1 MLTKRKKLS
10 KKEIKEDKLVTV
22 YYKVYGFV
30 EENRKNVLI
39 GFGVLLAVAAAIYF
53 YISQKDKTNEQ
64 AALELSRV
72 MASYNSG
79 AFLEAI
85 EGKQGGNNIGLKR
98 IVEDYGSSENGETA
112 KIYLASSY
120 SMLGKL
126 EEAYKYYE
134 DYSGSIDVLNAASL
148 AGQASYFEYKKDYEQ
163 ALDYYLQASKISPT
177 NPSNSDYLLRA
188 GINYLN
194 LGKKDEAKEI
204 LEEITE
210 NYQTSPAAREVNKYL
225 VLINE

>member
-10 KKEIKEDKLVTV
+10 KKEIKEDKLVTT

-30 EENRKNVLI
+30 EENKKNVII
-39 GFGVLLAVAAAIYF
+39 GIGVLLAIVAAVYF

-64 AALELSRV
+64 AAIELARV
-72 MASYNSG
+72 MKSYDSG

-85 EGKQGGNNIGLKR
+85 EGKQGTNTLGLKK
-98 IVEDYGSSENGETA
+98 IVEEYGNSENGETA

-120 SMLGKL
+120 NMLGKL

-148 AGQASYFEYKKDYEQ
+148 AGQASYFEYKKDFEQ
-163 ALDYYLQASKISPT
+163 ALDYYLQASKISAT

>member
-10 KKEIKEDKLVTV
+10 KKEIKEDKLVTT

-30 EENRKNVLI
+30 EENKKNVLI
-39 GFGVLLAVAAAIYF
+39 GAGVLLVIAAAVYF
-53 YISQKDKTNEQ
+53 YITQKDKTNEQ
-64 AALELSRV
+64 AAIELARV
-72 MASYNSG
+72 MQSYDSG

-85 EGKQGGNNIGLKR
+85 EGKQGTNVIGLKK
-98 IVEDYGSSENGETA
+98 IVEEYGNSENGETA
-112 KIYLASSY
+112 KIYLASAY

-126 EEAYKYYE
+126 EEAYNYYE
-134 DYSGSIDVLNAASL
+134 DYSGSIDVMQAASL
-148 AGQASYFEYKKDYEQ
+148 AGQASYFEYKKDFEK
-163 ALDYYLQASKISPT
+163 ALDYYLQASKISVT

-204 LEEITE
+204 LTQITE

-225 VLINE
+225 VLISE

>member
-22 YYKVYGFV
+22 YYKAYGFF
-30 EENRKNVLI
+30 EENKKNVLI
-39 GFGVLLAVAAAIYF
+39 GAGVLLAVVAAIYF
-53 YISQKDKTNEQ
+53 YVSQKDKTNEQ
-64 AALELSRV
+64 AANELARV
-72 MASYNSG
+72 MTSYDAGS
-79 AFLEAI
+79 FLEAI
-85 EGKQGGNNIGLKR
+85 EGKQGTNVIGLKK
-98 IVEDYGSSENGETA
+98 IVEEYGSTENGETA

-120 SMLGKL
+120 TMLGKL

-134 DYSGSIDVLNAASL
+134 DYSGSIDVLKAASL
-148 AGQASYFEYKKDYEQ
+148 AGQASYLEYKKDYEK
-163 ALDYYLQASKISPT
+163 ALDNYLQASKISPT

-204 LEEITE
+204 LESIME
-210 NYQTSPAAREVNKYL
+210 NYKTSPAAREVNKYL
-225 VLINE
+225 ALTVE